1 MSGATAR
8 KRVLSGIQP
17 NGRLHIG
24 NYVGALSVWVAQQ
37 RETENFFCIADLH
50 ALTVPEA
57 MQGPE
62 LRRQSR
68 EVAALYIACGIDP
81 HASVMFLQSGVAA
94 HPYLGWILTCCTPLG
109 WLERMTQFKSKSEGR
124 ETVGAGLFTY
134 PCLQASDILLYQ
146 PDLVPVGEDQ
156 KQHIELTRDIAQ
168 RFNGLFGECFKLPAP
183 QIRAS
188 GARIMGLDDPE
199 TKMSKSYSSRPG
211 HGIFMLDDP
220 KVIQK
225 TIMTAKTDSGGEL
238 RFDLAGAGVRNLLTL
253 FEVLS
258 GESRAAIEARFVGK
272 GYGGLKKAVAEV
284 VIEKLRPIQEQHR
297 ELMRDAGELDRLLA
311 EGARRAAEVADH
323 TLSRVRQLTGL

>member
-1 MSGATAR
+1 MSADATR

-37 RETENFFCIADLH
+37 RETENFFCIADMH

-57 MQGPE
+57 IKGPE
-62 LRRQSR
+62 LRQQSR
-68 EVAALYIACGIDP
+68 DVAALYIACGIEP
-81 HASVMFLQSGVAA
+81 RESPIFLQSAVLA

-109 WLERMTQFKSKSEGR
+109 WLERMTQFKAKSEGR
-124 ETVGAGLFTY
+124 ETVGAGILVY

-156 KQHIELTRDIAQ
+156 KQHIELTRDVAQ
-168 RFNGLFGECFKLPAP
+168 RFNSMFGECFKLPAP

-199 TKMSKSYSSRPG
+199 VKMSKSYAHRPG
-211 HGIFMLDDP
+211 HGIYLLDEP

-225 TIMTAKTDSGGEL
+225 TIMTAKTDSGSEL
-238 RFDLAGAGVRNLLTL
+238 RFEHATAGVRNLLTIY
-253 FEVLS
+253 EVLS
-258 GESRAAIEARFVGK
+258 GESHAAIEARFVGK
-272 GYGGLKKAVAEV
+272 GYGTLKKALAEI
-284 VIEKLRPIQEQHR
+284 VIEKLRPIQERYR
-297 ELMRDAGELDRLLA
+297 ELTADRGELDRLLA
-311 EGARRAAEVADH
+311 DGAQQAAAVADR
-323 TLSRVRQLTGL
+323 TLAKARELTGL